1 MGYVCNECKEK
12 FHCKD
17 EVVFDGDE
25 LKIVD
30 VEILIGI
37 IQHVM
42 NVSTRRTRMEKP
54 RKSNT
59 KLESGL
65 SRLTRKYLEKIMVK
79 ENQDGPVRTVED
91 SQTCKA

>member
-1 MGYVCNECKEK
+1 
-12 FHCKD
+12 
-17 EVVFDGDE
+17 
-25 LKIVD
+25 
-30 VEILIGI
+30 
-37 IQHVM
+37 
-42 NVSTRRTRMEKP
+42 MEKP